1 MQLSIVAKGSA
12 LMNQLMAQACWLDF
26 CREYSRKYWQLALVI
41 LILLAALFWPVTG
54 DSISLLSKNL
64 APSWQHPFGTDWLG
78 RDMLARSLDSLIVS
92 LYIGVSA
99 VLLSGLLS
107 LLLASLAQINRHWQT
122 IIEFSIDLFM
132 SLPHLL
138 LLLLLSLAF
147 GGQQF
152 GLLMALVLSHWP
164 KLTRLL
170 IYEMKTTTHA
180 PYYQLAQQFGHSRLS
195 VMRRHLLPYIMPQ
208 LLMALLIMLPH
219 ALTHMA
225 ALTFLGFGL
234 NPTEPSIGGLLAQAN
249 QYLLLGYWWLAVLP
263 GVLLLGL
270 LLLMWSF
277 ARQVNQNYRCAAA
290 KVTG

>member
-1 MQLSIVAKGSA
+1 
-12 LMNQLMAQACWLDF
+12 MNQLMAPHCVRDF
-26 CREYSRKYWQLALVI
+26 CREYCKKYWQLALII

-78 RDMLARSLDSLIVS
+78 RDMLARSLHSLIVS

-107 LLLASLAQINRHWQT
+107 LLLASLAQINRQWQA
-122 IIEFSIDLFM
+122 IVEFMIDLFM

-180 PYYQLAQQFGHSRLS
+180 PYYQLAQQFGHSRLA

-277 ARQVNQNYRCAAA
+277 ARRVNQGYRCATT
-290 KVTG
+290 KVAG